1 MPLKLAVLCALLGVA
16 LAASADE
23 LLGRVVAVSDGDTI
37 EVLDASNT
45 PVVVRLA
52 NIDAPETSCHQH
64 SEAAAE
70 ACTETS
76 QPFGKASKKSLAALV
91 FGKSVRVV
99 LIEGKHA
106 TSYGRAV
113 GTVYVDALDA
123 NLEQVRRGYAWHYT
137 AYGKRQQT
145 PDVFASYADAE
156 RSARAAAAGLWADK
170 SPVAPWDFRHP
181 H

>member
-1 MPLKLAVLCALLGVA
+1 MLRKCIAALLFGLVA
-16 LAASADE
+16 GASAGE
-23 LLGRVVAVSDGDTI
+23 LQGRVVAVSDGDTI
-37 EVLDASNT
+37 DVLDASNT

-64 SEAAAE
+64 REASAE
-70 ACTETS
+70 ACIETS
-76 QPFGKASKKSLAALV
+76 QAFGKASKKSLAELV
-91 FGKSVRVV
+91 AGKTVRVV
-99 LIEGKHA
+99 TVDGKHG
-106 TSYGRAV
+106 TSYGRVV

-137 AYGKRQQT
+137 AYAQRQQP
-145 PDVFASYADAE
+145 PDAFAAYADAE

-170 SPVAPWDFRHP
+170 SPVPPWDFRHP